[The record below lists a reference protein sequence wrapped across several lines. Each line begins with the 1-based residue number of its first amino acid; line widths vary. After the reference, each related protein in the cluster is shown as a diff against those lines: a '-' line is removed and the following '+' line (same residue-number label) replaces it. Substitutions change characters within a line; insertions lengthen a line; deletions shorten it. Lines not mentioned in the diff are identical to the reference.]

1 MEALRDRPRADRQR
15 TDRQRT
21 DRTGAAT
28 LPSDGRAH
36 NLSLVRQTLHS
47 AGAMSRAELS
57 RTLGLTRVTVSDL
70 VSDLL
75 ERGHVV
81 ELGQSDE
88 VRPGKPAILVD
99 INRQGLQV
107 IGMDLA
113 ENSVLRAAVL
123 DLDGNILDRVE
134 RSLSEE
140 TGVDVVNQVL
150 ELASEAV
157 GRATATL
164 LGIGVGTPGIVNA
177 DGVVTTAPNFG
188 WKDVALRGLL
198 QERTGL
204 PTLVSN
210 DADAAVHADHTFGG
224 GGDDMVLVKIG
235 RGVGSGLIVGG
246 RRARGAHSAAG
257 EIGHVTVGTDGGTMC
272 KCGKTGCLET
282 WMSVPSLE
290 RALAESAASSEPEAA
305 ADVVLREAG
314 ERLAIALAPVVGA
327 LDLAEVVLS
336 GPRELLE
343 GPLLNAVQQTLLE
356 RLLHQD
362 PSPVSVRL
370 AADAQDIVLRGAA
383 VMVLWNQLGVA

>member
-1 MEALRDRPRADRQR
+1 MEALR
-15 TDRQRT
+15 DRQRT

-224 GGDDMVLVKIG
+224 GSDDEVLVKIG

-290 RALAESAASSEPEAA
+290 LALAEAAASSEPEAA

-314 ERLAIALAPVVGA
+314 ERLGIALAPVVGA
-327 LDLAEVVLS
+327 LDLGEVVLS

>member
-1 MEALRDRPRADRQR
+1 
-15 TDRQRT
+15 
-21 DRTGAAT
+21 
-28 LPSDGRAH
+28 
-36 NLSLVRQTLHS
+36 
-47 AGAMSRAELS
+47 MSRAELS

-70 VSDLL
+70 VSELI

-123 DLDGNILDRVE
+123 DLDGNILHRVE
-134 RSLSEE
+134 HELAEE
-140 TGVDVVNQVL
+140 TGQEVIQQVL
-150 ELASEAV
+150 ELASEAAE
-157 GRATATL
+157 RATATL

-177 DGVVTTAPNFG
+177 EGIVTTAPNFE
-188 WKDVALRGLL
+188 WKDVPLRSLI
-198 QERTGL
+198 EEHTGL

-210 DADAAVHADHTFGG
+210 DADAAVHAHHTFGG
-224 GGDDMVLVKIG
+224 GSDDAVLVKIG

-257 EIGHVTVGTDGGTMC
+257 EIGHVTVGTDGGAMC

-290 RALAESAASSEPEAA
+290 RALAEAAAGPEPEAA
-305 ADVVLREAG
+305 AAVVLREAG

-327 LDLAEVVLS
+327 LDLSELVLS
-336 GPRELLE
+336 GPRELLA
-343 GPLLNAVQQTLLE
+343 GTLLDAVRQTLIS

-370 AADAQDIVLRGAA
+370 ADNAEDIVLRGAA
-383 VMVLWNQLGVA
+383 VMVLWNQLGVS

>member
-1 MEALRDRPRADRQR
+1 MEALRDRPH
-15 TDRQRT
+15 TDRQRP

-47 AGAMSRAELS
+47 AGAMSRADLS

-81 ELGQSDE
+81 ELGHSDE

-99 INRQGLQV
+99 INRRGLQV

-123 DLDGNILDRVE
+123 DLDGNILERVE
-134 RSLSEE
+134 RTIASE
-140 TGVDVVNQVL
+140 TGRDVVNQVL

-177 DGVVTTAPNFG
+177 DGVVTTAPNFE
-188 WKDVALRGLL
+188 WKDVALRDLL

-224 GGDDMVLVKIG
+224 GSDDMVLVKIG

-257 EIGHVTVGTDGGTMC
+257 EIGHVTVGTDGGTLC
-272 KCGKTGCLET
+272 KCGKKGCLET

-290 RALAESAASSEPEAA
+290 RALTEAAANSEPEAA

-314 ERLAIALAPVVGA
+314 ERLGIALAPVVGA
-327 LDLAEVVLS
+327 LDLGEVVLS

>member
-1 MEALRDRPRADRQR
+1 MEALR
-15 TDRQRT
+15 DRQRT
-21 DRTGAAT
+21 DRTSAAT

-47 AGAMSRAELS
+47 AGAMSRADLS

-81 ELGQSDE
+81 ELGHSDE

-123 DLDGNILDRVE
+123 DLDGNILDRAE
-134 RSLSEE
+134 RTLSEE
-140 TGVDVVNQVL
+140 TGQDVVNQVL
-150 ELASEAV
+150 ALASEAKA
-157 GRATATL
+157 RATATL

-188 WKDVALRGLL
+188 WKDVALRELL

-210 DADAAVHADHTFGG
+210 DADAAVHADYTFGG
-224 GGDDMVLVKIG
+224 GSDDMVLVKIG

-246 RRARGAHSAAG
+246 RRTRGAHSAAG
-257 EIGHVTVGTDGGTMC
+257 EIGHVTVGTDGGTIC

-290 RALAESAASSEPEAA
+290 RALAEAAASSEPEAA

-327 LDLAEVVLS
+327 LDLGEVVLS

-383 VMVLWNQLGVA
+383 VMVLGNQLGVA

>member
-1 MEALRDRPRADRQR
+1 MEALR
-15 TDRQRT
+15 DRQRT
-21 DRTGAAT
+21 DRTSAAT

-47 AGAMSRAELS
+47 AGAMSRADLS

-81 ELGQSDE
+81 ELGHSDE

-123 DLDGNILDRVE
+123 DLDGNILDRAE
-134 RSLSEE
+134 RTLSEE
-140 TGVDVVNQVL
+140 TGQDVVNQVL
-150 ELASEAV
+150 ALASEAKA
-157 GRATATL
+157 RATATL

-188 WKDVALRGLL
+188 WKDVALRELL

-210 DADAAVHADHTFGG
+210 DADAAVHADYTFGG
-224 GGDDMVLVKIG
+224 GSDDMVLVKIG

-246 RRARGAHSAAG
+246 RRTRGAHSAAG
-257 EIGHVTVGTDGGTMC
+257 EIGHVTVGTDGGTIC

-290 RALAESAASSEPEAA
+290 RALAEAAASSEPEAA

-327 LDLAEVVLS
+327 LDLGEVVLS

>member
-1 MEALRDRPRADRQR
+1 MEALRDRQR

-140 TGVDVVNQVL
+140 TGLDVVNQVL

-177 DGVVTTAPNFG
+177 DGVVTTAPNFE
-188 WKDVALRGLL
+188 WKDIPLRDLL

-224 GGDDMVLVKIG
+224 GSDDMVLVKIG

-290 RALAESAASSEPEAA
+290 LALDEAAASSEPEAA

-370 AADAQDIVLRGAA
+370 AAEAQDIVLRGAA

>member
-1 MEALRDRPRADRQR
+1 MEALRDRPR

-47 AGAMSRAELS
+47 AGAMSRADLS

-81 ELGQSDE
+81 ELGHSDE

-99 INRQGLQV
+99 INRRGLQV

-123 DLDGNILDRVE
+123 DLDGNILE
-134 RSLSEE
+134 RFERTIASE
-140 TGVDVVNQVL
+140 TGRDVVNQVL

-157 GRATATL
+157 DRATATL

-177 DGVVTTAPNFG
+177 EGVVTTAPNFD
-188 WKDVALRGLL
+188 WKDVALRDLL
-198 QERTGL
+198 QEHTGL

-224 GGDDMVLVKIG
+224 GSDDMVLVKIG

-246 RRARGAHSAAG
+246 TRARGAHSAAG
-257 EIGHVTVGTDGGTMC
+257 EIGHVTVGTDGGTVC

-290 RALAESAASSEPEAA
+290 RALAEAAASFEPDAA
-305 ADVVLREAG
+305 AGVVLREAG

-327 LDLAEVVLS
+327 LDLGEVVLS

-343 GPLLNAVQQTLLE
+343 GPLLYAVQQTLLE

-370 AADAQDIVLRGAA
+370 AANAQDIVLRGAA
-383 VMVLWNQLGVA
+383 VMVLWDQLGVA

>member
-1 MEALRDRPRADRQR
+1 MEALRDLR
-15 TDRQRT
+15 RT

-47 AGAMSRAELS
+47 AGAMSRADLS

-70 VSDLL
+70 VSDLID
-75 ERGHVV
+75 RGHVV

-99 INRQGLQV
+99 INRRGLQV

-123 DLDGNILDRVE
+123 DLDGNILERVE
-134 RSLSEE
+134 RTLTEG
-140 TGVDVVNQVL
+140 TAGHVVNQVL
-150 ELASEAV
+150 ALASEATA
-157 GRATATL
+157 RATATL

-188 WKDVALRGLL
+188 WKDVALRDLL

-210 DADAAVHADHTFGG
+210 DADAAVHAEHTFGG
-224 GGDDMVLVKIG
+224 GSDDMVLVKIG

-257 EIGHVTVGTDGGTMC
+257 EIGHVTVGTDGGTIC
-272 KCGKTGCLET
+272 KCGKAGCLET

-290 RALAESAASSEPEAA
+290 RALAEAAASTEPQAA
-305 ADVVLREAG
+305 ADVVLQEAG

-327 LDLAEVVLS
+327 LDLGEVVLS

-362 PSPVSVRL
+362 PLPVSVRL

>member
-1 MEALRDRPRADRQR
+1 
-15 TDRQRT
+15 
-21 DRTGAAT
+21 
-28 LPSDGRAH
+28 
-36 NLSLVRQTLHS
+36 
-47 AGAMSRAELS
+47 MSRADLS

-123 DLDGNILDRVE
+123 DLDGNILERVE
-134 RSLSEE
+134 RNIASE
-140 TGVDVVNQVL
+140 TGQDVVSHVL
-150 ELASEAV
+150 ELASEAA

-177 DGVVTTAPNFG
+177 DGVVTTAPNFE
-188 WKDVALRGLL
+188 WKDVPLRDLL
-198 QERTGL
+198 QEHTGL

-210 DADAAVHADHTFGG
+210 DADAAVHADYTFGG
-224 GGDDMVLVKIG
+224 GSDHMVLVKIG

-290 RALAESAASSEPEAA
+290 RALAEASASAEPEAA
-305 ADVVLREAG
+305 AGVVLREAG

-343 GPLLNAVQQTLLE
+343 GPLLDAVQQTLLE

>member
-1 MEALRDRPRADRQR
+1 MEALR
-15 TDRQRT
+15 DRQRT

-47 AGAMSRAELS
+47 VGAMSRADLS

-81 ELGQSDE
+81 ELGHSDE

-123 DLDGNILDRVE
+123 DLDGNILERVE

-140 TGVDVVNQVL
+140 TGRDVVTQVL

-157 GRATATL
+157 GRATAPL

-177 DGVVTTAPNFG
+177 DGVVTTAPNFE
-188 WKDVALRGLL
+188 WKDVALRRLL
-198 QERTGL
+198 QEHTGL

-224 GGDDMVLVKIG
+224 GSDDMVLVKIG

-246 RRARGAHSAAG
+246 MRARGAHSAAG
-257 EIGHVTVGTDGGTMC
+257 EIGHVTVGTDGGSVC

-290 RALAESAASSEPEAA
+290 RALAAAAASSDPETA

-314 ERLAIALAPVVGA
+314 ERLGIALAPVVGA
-327 LDLAEVVLS
+327 LDLGEVVLS

-343 GPLLNAVQQTLLE
+343 GPLLSAVEQTLLG

>member
-1 MEALRDRPRADRQR
+1 MEALRDRPRTDRHRTDSHR
-15 TDRQRT
+15 TDRA
-21 DRTGAAT
+21 GAAT

-47 AGAMSRAELS
+47 AGAMSRADLS

-81 ELGQSDE
+81 ELGHSDE

-123 DLDGNILDRVE
+123 DLDGNILERVE
-134 RSLSEE
+134 HTISSE
-140 TGVDVVNQVL
+140 TGQDVVNQVL
-150 ELASEAV
+150 ELASEAA
-157 GRATATL
+157 GRASATL

-177 DGVVTTAPNFG
+177 DGVVTTAPNFE
-188 WKDVALRGLL
+188 WKDVALRDLL
-198 QERTGL
+198 QEHTGL

-210 DADAAVHADHTFGG
+210 DADAAVHADYTFGG
-224 GGDDMVLVKIG
+224 GSDDMVLVKIG

-290 RALAESAASSEPEAA
+290 LALAEAAASAAPEVA

-343 GPLLNAVQQTLLE
+343 GPLLDAVQQTLLE

>member
-1 MEALRDRPRADRQR
+1 MEALR
-15 TDRQRT
+15 DRQRT

-81 ELGQSDE
+81 ELGHSDE

-123 DLDGNILDRVE
+123 DLDGNILERVE
-134 RSLSEE
+134 RSLSEGSGE
-140 TGVDVVNQVL
+140 DVVNQVL

-224 GGDDMVLVKIG
+224 GSDDEVLVKIG

-290 RALAESAASSEPEAA
+290 LALAEAAASSEPDAA

-327 LDLAEVVLS
+327 LDLGEVVLS

>member
-1 MEALRDRPRADRQR
+1 MEALRDRQR

-140 TGVDVVNQVL
+140 TGLDVVNQVL

-177 DGVVTTAPNFG
+177 DGVVTTAPNFE
-188 WKDVALRGLL
+188 WKDIPLRDLL

-224 GGDDMVLVKIG
+224 GSDDMVLVKIG

-290 RALAESAASSEPEAA
+290 RALTEAAASSEPEAA

-370 AADAQDIVLRGAA
+370 AEEAQDIVLRGAA

>member
-1 MEALRDRPRADRQR
+1 MEALRDRQFSDHYRPGSRRTQR
-15 TDRQRT
+15 TS
-21 DRTGAAT
+21 AAT

-70 VSDLL
+70 VSELI

-123 DLDGNILDRVE
+123 DLDGNILHRVE
-134 RSLSEE
+134 HELAEE
-140 TGVDVVNQVL
+140 TGQEVIQQVL
-150 ELASEAV
+150 ELASEAAE
-157 GRATATL
+157 RATATL

-177 DGVVTTAPNFG
+177 EGIVTTAPNFE
-188 WKDVALRGLL
+188 WKDVPLRSLI
-198 QERTGL
+198 EEHTGL

-210 DADAAVHADHTFGG
+210 DADAAVHAHHTFGG
-224 GGDDMVLVKIG
+224 GSDDAVLVKIG

-246 RRARGAHSAAG
+246 RRARGAHFAAG
-257 EIGHVTVGTDGGTMC
+257 EIGHVTVGTDGGAMC

-290 RALAESAASSEPEAA
+290 RALAEAAAGPEPEAA
-305 ADVVLREAG
+305 AAVVLREAG

-327 LDLAEVVLS
+327 LDLSELVLS
-336 GPRELLE
+336 GPRELLA
-343 GPLLNAVQQTLLE
+343 GTLLDAVRQTLIS

-370 AADAQDIVLRGAA
+370 ADNAEDIVLRGAA
-383 VMVLWNQLGVA
+383 VMVLWNQLGVS

>member
-1 MEALRDRPRADRQR
+1 MEALRDRPR
-15 TDRQRT
+15 TDRPRT

-47 AGAMSRAELS
+47 AGAMSRADLS

-81 ELGQSDE
+81 ELGHSDE

-99 INRQGLQV
+99 INRRGLQV

-123 DLDGNILDRVE
+123 DLDGNILE
-134 RSLSEE
+134 RFERTIDSE
-140 TGVDVVNQVL
+140 TGRDVVNQVL

-177 DGVVTTAPNFG
+177 EGVVTTAPNFE
-188 WKDVALRGLL
+188 WKDVALRDLL

-210 DADAAVHADHTFGG
+210 DADAAVHADYTFGG
-224 GGDDMVLVKIG
+224 GSDDMVLVKIG

-290 RALAESAASSEPEAA
+290 RSLTVAAASSEPEAA

-327 LDLAEVVLS
+327 LDLGEVVLS